1 VTISK
6 QNVNEF
12 TYLLRAVKMPCRAVK
27 MPCRAVKMPCRAVK
41 MPWKDA
47 VEIARTFS
55 FSISWKNEGIRLNFH
70 QFLEFLW
77 IFMLVVFF

>member
-27 MPCRAVKMPCRAVK
+27 LPCRAVK